1 MITGHEEARVI
12 HLKVLRPQIEIV
24 LGRIPN
30 IPNKDGGVSTTI
42 SALVVPGED
51 HVRHGRGDRFDH
63 VEQVVPRVL
72 EVPHVVVCIP
82 NIAYNGN
89 QWQ

>member
-30 IPNKDGGVSTTI
+30 ILNKVEAYRLRLAHSWF
-42 SALVVPGED
+42 PGRTMYGMAEATGSIMSN
-51 HVRHGRGDRFDH
+51 R
-63 VEQVVPRVL
+63 
-72 EVPHVVVCIP
+72 
-82 NIAYNGN
+82 
-89 QWQ
+89 